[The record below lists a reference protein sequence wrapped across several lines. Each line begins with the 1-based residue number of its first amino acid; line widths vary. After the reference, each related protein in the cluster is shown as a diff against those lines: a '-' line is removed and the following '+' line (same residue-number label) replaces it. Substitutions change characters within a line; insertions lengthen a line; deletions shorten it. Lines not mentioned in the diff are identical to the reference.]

1 MIFPIFDRSLVAA
14 GLALMLLSG
23 CEGEQVQTVQ
33 GRLSPE
39 IVSAHVSY
47 SFGQCSERILA
58 ADQKRIRAF
67 IGSAEAAH
75 AGAVIVT
82 VPRGCSAGQDE
93 ARAAA
98 VRKLIGSRIPR
109 VDLRMPGPSD
119 APGTTGIV
127 RMIQIDAIE
136 VDQSGCFPG
145 AGCNVANN
153 LAAQM
158 AYPDE
163 LLYPSGTASPTYHVP
178 PPRQAPPT
186 QGVSS
191 DSTTTMS
198 GAS

>member
-1 MIFPIFDRSLVAA
+1 MIFAIFDRPLVAA

-23 CEGEQVQTVQ
+23 CEGEPVQTVQ

-39 IVSAHVSY
+39 IVSAHISY
-47 SFGQCSERILA
+47 SFGQCSARIPS

-67 IGSAEAAH
+67 IGSAEAAR

-93 ARAAA
+93 ARAGA

-109 VDLRMPGPSD
+109 VDLRMPDPAD
-119 APGTTGIV
+119 ASGTTGIV
-127 RMIQIDAIE
+127 RIIQIDAIE
-136 VDQSGCFPG
+136 IDQSGCSPG
-145 AGCNVANN
+145 AGCTVANN

-163 LLYPSGTASPTYHVP
+163 LLYPSGTARPTYHVP
-178 PPRQAPPT
+178 PPPQAVPT
-186 QGVSS
+186 QSGGT
-191 DSTTTMS
+191 DSTTAIS
-198 GAS
+198 GAN